1 MRLSELK
8 TGDKAV
14 IVKILGH
21 GAFRKR
27 VMDMGFVRGREVK
40 VLLHAPL
47 KDPIKYSIMDY
58 EVSLRASEASLIEVV
73 RLRDNAES
81 TSGDAPK
88 LLNPNKSADIEADS
102 DSIDDSVDD
111 IEQAMRTADQRFKV
125 INVALVG
132 NPNCGKTSLFN
143 EAAGANEHVG
153 NYSGVTVDAKSKKMR
168 YGGYT
173 FNMVDLPGTYSL
185 TTYSPEERYVRQYL
199 REQTPD
205 VIINVVDASNLERN
219 LYLTT
224 ELIDMGRSMVIALNM
239 FDELNRRHIHLDY
252 KTLGAMIGV
261 PIIPTISK
269 SGEGISTLLD
279 TVISVYEG
287 NNIEVRHIHVNL
299 GSEIE
304 RAVTVLKD
312 RIKADGEIGHKFS
325 PRYIAIKLLEGDSDT
340 EDIVRKSIHGD
351 RLIELRNQLVVGLK
365 DKFSDDVP
373 AEIAAEKYGYIAG
386 ALAETRTREDE
397 SEDDTTRRLDTLFT
411 SKIFGYPLFLLIM
424 FFIFWLTF
432 SLGQFPMDW
441 ISAGVDALS
450 SFVHNTMPDGPIKD
464 LVANGIIGGVGGV
477 IVFLPN
483 ILILYLCIS
492 FLEDTG
498 YMARAVFI
506 MDKVMHRI
514 GLHGKSFIPLIMGF
528 GCNVP
533 AILSSRAIESRS
545 SRIITILINPF
556 MSCSARLPIYIL
568 IIGTFFPRHGALV
581 FFGLYVLGIAVAVTT
596 ARLLRRFMFKK
607 DETPFVMELPPYR
620 MPSWQNA
627 LRHTWE
633 KGQQYLRKMGGIIL
647 FASIIVWALNYYPHH
662 DNADNADNVT
672 MAQASVETSSIDTKH
687 DSFLQMAGKAVNPI
701 MEPLGFTWPATVA
714 AIAGIPAKEIVV
726 STLGV
731 LYTNNDAVDDTTLG
745 ERLQAID
752 PHTGQPG
759 FTWQSALSFLIF
771 ILLYC
776 PCMATVVAIGRETGS
791 WKYSAFSMVYNTA
804 IAWFIAFIIY
814 QLLMLF
820 A

>member
-8 TGDKAV
+8 TGDRAV

-47 KDPIKYSIMDY
+47 KDPIKYGIMDY
-58 EVSLRASEASLIEVV
+58 EVSLRASEANLIEVV
-73 RLRDNAES
+73 CLQGDVSTEDVPGLRTSQQDYTPDNDVD
-81 TSGDAPK
+81 TDDVGD
-88 LLNPNKSADIEADS
+88 SAN
-102 DSIDDSVDD
+102 D
-111 IEQAMRTADQRFKV
+111 IEQARRTADKKSKV
-125 INVALVG
+125 INVALIG

-153 NYSGVTVDAKSKKMR
+153 NYSGVTVDAKAKKMS

-239 FDELNRRHIHLDY
+239 FDELGRRHIHLDY
-252 KTLGAMIGV
+252 TTLGAMIGV

-269 SGEGISTLLD
+269 TGEGVNTLLD

-287 NNIEVRHIHVNL
+287 NNTKVRHVHVNL
-299 GSEIE
+299 GSDIE
-304 RAVTVLKD
+304 RAVTALKD

-325 PRYIAIKLLEGDSDT
+325 PRYLAIKLLEGDHDT
-340 EDIVRKSIHGD
+340 EESVTASPHGQQLLALRD
-351 RLIELRNQLVVGLK
+351 QLIATLN

-373 AEIAAEKYGYIAG
+373 SEIAAEKYGYIAG
-386 ALAETRTREDE
+386 ALAETRTREDDG
-397 SEDDTTRRLDTLFT
+397 EDDTTRKLDALFT

-441 ISAGVDALS
+441 ISSGVDALS
-450 SFVHNTMPDGPIKD
+450 QLVHNSMPEGPVKD
-464 LVANGIIGGVGGV
+464 LIADGIIGGVGGV

-492 FLEDTG
+492 FLEDSG
-498 YMARAVFI
+498 YMARAAFI

-556 MSCSARLPIYIL
+556 MSCSARLPIYVL
-568 IIGTFFPRHGALV
+568 IIGTFFPHHGALV
-581 FFGLYVLGIAVAVTT
+581 FFGLYILGIAVAVIT
-596 ARLLRRFMFKK
+596 ARLLRRFFFKK

-620 MPSWQNA
+620 MPSWQNS
-627 LRHTWE
+627 LRHMWE

-647 FASIIVWALNYYPHH
+647 FASIIVWFLNYYPHH
-662 DNADNADNVT
+662 QPVDVHEMEVAGKD
-672 MAQASVETSSIDTKH
+672 MSKIDIKH
-687 DSFLQMAGKAVNPI
+687 DSFLQMAGKAINPV
-701 MEPLGFTWPATVA
+701 MEPIGFTWPTTVA
-714 AIAGIPAKEIVV
+714 AVAGVPAKEIVV

-731 LYTNNDAVDDTTLG
+731 LYTNNDDVDDASLG
-745 ERLQAID
+745 ERLTKPD
-752 PHTGQPG
+752 PYTGQPD
-759 FTWQSALSFLIF
+759 FTWQSAISFLIF

-776 PCMATVVAIGRETGS
+776 PCMATLVAIGRETGS
-791 WKYSAFSMVYNTA
+791 WKYSLFAVVYNTLV
-804 IAWFIAFIIY
+804 AWVLAFIVY
-814 QLLMLF
+814 QTLMLF
-820 A
+820 

>member
-1 MRLSELK
+1 MRLSELT

-58 EVSLRASEASLIEVV
+58 EVSLRAAEASLIEVV
-73 RLRDNAES
+73 RLDE
-81 TSGDAPK
+81 
-88 LLNPNKSADIEADS
+88 KSAGDEIPGLYSRQTGAEDILEK
-102 DSIDDSVDD
+102 DDCVQDL
-111 IEQAMRTADQRFKV
+111 EQARLAADRQSKV
-125 INVALVG
+125 INVALIG

-153 NYSGVTVDAKSKKMR
+153 NYSGVTVGAKAKKMQ

-173 FNMVDLPGTYSL
+173 FNLVDLPGTYSL
-185 TTYSPEERYVRQYL
+185 TTYSPEERFVRQYL

-239 FDELNRRHIHLDY
+239 YDELERRHITLDHA
-252 KTLGAMIGV
+252 TLGAMIGV
-261 PIIPTISK
+261 PIVPTISK
-269 SGEGISTLLD
+269 SGEGINDLLD
-279 TVISVYEG
+279 TAISVYEG
-287 NNIEVRHIHVNL
+287 NNTEVRHVHVSL

-312 RIKADGEIGHKFS
+312 RIKAEGEIGHKFS
-325 PRYIAIKLLEGDSDT
+325 PRYLAIKLLEGDHDT
-340 EDIVRKSIHGD
+340 EDSVCAAPSGQQ
-351 RLIELRNQLVVGLK
+351 LIELRDKLVADLN

-373 AEIAAEKYGYIAG
+373 AEIAAEKYGYISG
-386 ALAETRTREDE
+386 ALAETMTRAAS
-397 SEDDTTRRLDTLFT
+397 SEDDTTRRLDAVFT

-441 ISAGVDALS
+441 ISSGVDALS
-450 SFVHNTMPDGPIKD
+450 SLVHNAMPEGPLKD
-464 LVANGIIGGVGGV
+464 LVADGIIGGVGGV

-492 FLEDTG
+492 FLEDSG
-498 YMARAVFI
+498 YMARAAFI

-514 GLHGKSFIPLIMGF
+514 GLHGKSFIPLVMGF

-533 AILSSRAIESRS
+533 AIMSARAIESRS

-581 FFGLYVLGIAVAVTT
+581 FFGLYLLGIAVAVVT
-596 ARLLRRFMFKK
+596 ARLLRRFFFKK

-647 FASIIVWALNYYPHH
+647 FASIIVWFLNYYPHH
-662 DNADNADNVT
+662 DSADISQIEAAGKDPS
-672 MAQASVETSSIDTKH
+672 AIDTDH
-687 DSFLQMAGKAVNPI
+687 DSFLQMAGKAVNPV

-714 AIAGIPAKEIVV
+714 AVAGVPAKEIVV

-731 LYTNNDAVDDTTLG
+731 LYTNDEEADNTTLG
-745 ERLQAID
+745 QRLSSPD
-752 PHTGQPG
+752 HVTGQPD

-791 WKYSAFSMVYNTA
+791 WKYSLFAIVYNTLA
-804 IAWFIAFIIY
+804 AWVAAFAVY
-814 QLLMLF
+814 QTLMLF